1 MAVWL
6 EYHSDGAVNSYTTG
20 TSMKDTYRPDD
31 VDMRGIACCRPES
44 RHHPAAL
51 DTCLGCHRATGRRHA
66 PCPHPLYHP
75 PHRPVVETP
84 YGGPRPGVRV
94 CSAYT
99 VKAKF
104 HYTDPRGPA
113 RTLSETRTDPT
124 EFLGDPG
131 RKKVRAGPVGPV

>member
-6 EYHSDGAVNSYTTG
+6 EYHSDGAVNSYSTG

-51 DTCLGCHRATGRRHA
+51 DTCLDCHRATGRRHA

-84 YGGPRPGVRV
+84 YDGPRPGVRV
-94 CSAYT
+94 CSAYA

-104 HYTDPRGPA
+104 HYTDPHGLCRRPA
-113 RTLSETRTDPT
+113 RTQQSFSETRAA
-124 EFLGDPG
+124 
-131 RKKVRAGPVGPV
+131 KKSVRVQSGPCSGV